1 MGTLLSAPAHTTSAV
16 THGMHCD
23 CLRCH
28 PCPHPHHGSMNKC
41 AAEQVLV
48 ELAIEREQD
57 IPALIYEGRSR
68 AVSSHGCVERVCFP
82 RRRASSLGC
91 SATCMLMRC

>member
-1 MGTLLSAPAHTTSAV
+1 MFLHAPVPTARAHYPWHA
-16 THGMHCD
+16 
-23 CLRCH
+23 LRRPASH
-28 PCPHPHHGSMNKC
+28 PCPRWLYQLC

-68 AVSSHGCVERVCFP
+68 AVGSHSCLPRVCFL
-82 RRRASSLGC
+82 RRRASLPGC
-91 SATCMLMRC
+91 